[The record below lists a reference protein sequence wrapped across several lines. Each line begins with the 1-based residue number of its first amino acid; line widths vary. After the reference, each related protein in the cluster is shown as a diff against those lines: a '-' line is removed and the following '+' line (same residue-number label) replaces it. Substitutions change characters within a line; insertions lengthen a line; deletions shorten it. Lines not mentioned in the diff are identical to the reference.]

1 MGIRK
6 EITTLSVN
14 TSSRQTAQNVKIY
27 CDLLCFDLHDINSG
41 IWIRVVSCERGS
53 VYETNKQNSLAIFKR
68 KIEPKNFLGV
78 DFPTY

>member
-41 IWIRVVSCERGS
+41 IWIWVVSCESYKVQFMRLISKTPWLFSKG
-53 VYETNKQNSLAIFKR
+53 K
-68 KIEPKNFLGV
+68 
-78 DFPTY
+78 